1 MHAVNECVIIYEVY
15 FVLLTTEHEFNYS
28 FVHGYM
34 NTNFLI
40 SQDVFHGNWVTIYP
54 SLQLQ
59 EILN

>member
-15 FVLLTTEHEFNYS
+15 FVLLAKEHEFNYS

-40 SQDVFHGNWVTIYP
+40 SEDVFHGNWETIYP
-54 SLQLQ
+54 SL
-59 EILN
+59 